1 MKALLLSSLL
11 LASTLSAITL
21 EALIENSLSLSP
33 SLEALESRIQANKQ
47 STDVA
52 NQFSNPELT
61 LTKNT
66 LDASEAM
73 SQTVLTIKQKIQFYD
88 KRESKE
94 LVSLAEGALQEEKL
108 NALKVELVAKIKT
121 EAYTIWELRELKS
134 IIDEYITLTKKN
146 IELYE
151 SYTTVDANQHMGI
164 MKAEL
169 SLANLSIEKST
180 LDAKIYAAYARLSYL
195 AAMKVAH
202 LDIALKMQDK
212 PNLVQFQK
220 SLTNNPTV
228 AIKDKEL
235 QKQHASVQ
243 VADVNNYPDINLMA
257 GYAYRENFDNYMNF
271 GLSLTLP
278 IYGSEDA
285 LEEETRAIELSYVG
299 EKKDTLIAI
308 NATLEAYYAQILSAY
323 NVYHIIEDDALPQIA
338 HMFELSSSS
347 ISTGGDLFKYVD
359 VLFDKLAL
367 EQRSI
372 NAVANYK
379 KAEAQISALAG
390 EKK

>member
-1 MKALLLSSLL
+1 VKALLLSSLL

-73 SQTVLTIKQKIQFYD
+73 SQTVLTIKQKIHFYD

-285 LEEETRAIELSYVG
+285 LEEEARAIELSYVG
-299 EKKDTLIAI
+299 EKKDSLIAI

>member
-1 MKALLLSSLL
+1 VKALLLSSLL
-11 LASTLSAITL
+11 LASTLSATTL

-33 SLEALESRIQANKQ
+33 SLEVLEARIKANKQ

-52 NQFSNPELT
+52 NQFSNPELS

-66 LDASEAM
+66 LDASEPM
-73 SQTVLTIKQKIQFYD
+73 SQTVLTIKQKIHFYD

-108 NALKVELVAKIKT
+108 NALKVELVAKLKT
-121 EAYTIWELRELKS
+121 EAYTIWELRKLKS

-169 SLANLSIEKST
+169 SLANLSIERST

-195 AAMKVAH
+195 AAMRVEH
-202 LDIALKMQDK
+202 LDIVLKIEEK
-212 PNLVQFQK
+212 PNLVEFQK

-228 AIKDKEL
+228 AIKAKEL

-257 GYAYRENFDNYMNF
+257 GYAYREKFNDYMNF

-285 LEEETRAIELSYVG
+285 LEEEARAMELSFVG
-299 EKKDTLIAI
+299 EKKDSLIAI
-308 NATLEAYYAQILSAY
+308 NSTLEAYYAQMLSAY

-347 ISTGGDLFKYVD
+347 ISTGADLFKYID

-367 EQRSI
+367 EQKSI

-390 EKK
+390 ELK